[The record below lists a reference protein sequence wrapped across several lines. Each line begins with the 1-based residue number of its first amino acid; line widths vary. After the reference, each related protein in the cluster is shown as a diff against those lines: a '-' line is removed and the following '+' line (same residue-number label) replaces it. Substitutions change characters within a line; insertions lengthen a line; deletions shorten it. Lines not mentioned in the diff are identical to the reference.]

1 MKSFNSLFCK
11 VHFKSIGTVT
21 KIIFYDENYGFI
33 DADNWF
39 QRISCFSCLLL
50 QTCPCESSSR
60 VEQMRTF
67 IILVP
72 VRQFLETK
80 KTKSHKMISNAL
92 ASDFVGLCYYYY
104 NLAFWKHKNSFVSR
118 DFSFFSSF
126 ASKWKESTFRRFF

>member
-11 VHFKSIGTVT
+11 VHFKSIARVT

-33 DADNWF
+33 DADNCF
-39 QRISCFSCLLL
+39 QRIFCFSCLLL
-50 QTCPCESSSR
+50 QSCPCESSSR

-72 VRQFLETK
+72 VRQFLKTK

-118 DFSFFSSF
+118 DFSFFL
-126 ASKWKESTFRRFF
+126 FFCFQMKIKYF